1 VSIREPTVRPK
12 PKQQPDAPV
21 TDRQFVRFCRA
32 NPDLRIERNSS
43 GELIIMPPAGGD
55 SGYRHVL
62 LSTQLQIWSRGAR
75 LGRVF
80 DSATG
85 FRLPNG
91 AILSPDVSWVA
102 YDRWNALTPKEKRGF
117 PPLCPDFVAE
127 LRSPSDSI
135 REARNKMRQYCSQGA
150 RLGWFIDPDRGLVE
164 IYRPKRRVNVLKAP
178 LTLSGEDILPGFT
191 LDLKEVL
198 FD

>member
-1 VSIREPTVRPK
+1 MSIREPSVRPK
-12 PKQQPDAPV
+12 PGHQPDAPV
-21 TDRQFVRFCRA
+21 TDREFVRFCRA
-32 NPDLRIERNSS
+32 NPDLRIERTSS

-55 SGYRHVL
+55 SGYRNVL
-62 LSTQLQIWSRGAR
+62 LITRLQNWSREAG

-102 YDRWNALTPKEKRGF
+102 YDRWNELTPKEKRGS

-127 LRSPSDSI
+127 LRSPTDSI
-135 REARNKMRQYCSQGA
+135 REARDKMRQYCSQGA
-150 RLGWFIDPDRGLVE
+150 RLGWLIDPDRGVVE
-164 IYRPKRRVNVLKAP
+164 IYRPNQRVKVLKAA
-178 LTLSGEDILPGFT
+178 LTLSGEDVLPGFT
-191 LDLKEVL
+191 LDLKEIL